1 MSNDIQDFSPLWGNW
16 YLKEKIGKGS
26 YGSVYKAVKQE
37 YNNTYVSAVKHI
49 SIPQEGIHAQD
60 IIAEGYATNL
70 DTVYRHYDDLRDK
83 MVKEIDV
90 CYQLRGHTNIVSYE
104 DSYIVPK
111 SGDEKGY
118 DIFIRM
124 ELLQSLKEYSLSH
137 TMNEREV
144 IKLGIDM
151 CEALQVLMSRNM
163 MHRDIKPG
171 NIFVNSEG
179 NFKLGDFGEARI
191 LMSNTSS
198 MSVAGTY
205 PYMAPEVYRGENAN
219 ITADIYSLGM
229 VMYRM
234 LNNGR
239 APFVNPNAQVISSRE
254 MEMSNYRRFKG
265 DPFNPP
271 AACGNKSLSEIILR
285 ACQFNS
291 HARWQ
296 NPLAMKNALISV
308 KNAIEDDDTIS
319 VQNIEKTPVS
329 QQSGLRNVS
338 PYTGGNT
345 NYQRN
350 VSANNYP
357 NNNYSSD
364 NYRSNTPTNNYY
376 PTYSPNNNYSSN
388 NNYPQTPYSSNPY
401 PEQNYPQQPRS
412 TTTNKL
418 IIIGILVAL
427 ALIVAIIL
435 VAVNFLRTDGKNSD
449 DDDNDEYTTEI
460 TTQITSELMSRPS
473 TETPTQLPTQLPTQA
488 PTKAHDVKIS
498 SYKDVEISMAKNE
511 LEKQGLTVTETY
523 DYSFDVDDGKIISQS
538 IKAGST
544 VKSDTNIEFKVSTG
558 AYFSNVPAS
567 CEQMLYVKSSGSSA
581 SMRLYDF
588 QNGKWTKTFS
598 CSATVGKNGVSS
610 DYYEGKNTTPKG
622 TFPIGTVLSQSKIT
636 DNMPWQPCSASTV
649 IVEDIYSPRYNQ
661 IADKNALPYGTEC
674 DNIGQRLVNGTDNAA
689 IFIEHNGNGYS
700 SNGVVVGRCS
710 SITICGHM
718 SALKATGGCIDI
730 SSSDMLT
737 LLSRL
742 DQYKTPYIRTE

>member
-1 MSNDIQDFSPLWGNW
+1 MNNDIQQRFSPLWGNW

-49 SIPQEGIHAQD
+49 SIPQEGVHAQD
-60 IIAEGYATNL
+60 IIAEGYASNL

-144 IKLGIDM
+144 IKLGIDI

-171 NIFVNSEG
+171 NIFVNNEG
-179 NFKLGDFGEARI
+179 HFKLGDFGEAKI

-205 PYMAPEVYRGENAN
+205 PYMAPEIYRGENAN

-239 APFVNPNAQVISSRE
+239 APFVDPNAQAISSRE
-254 MEMSNYRRFKG
+254 IETSNYRRFKG
-265 DPFNPP
+265 EPFNAPVS
-271 AACGNKSLSEIILR
+271 CGNKSLSEIILR
-285 ACQFNS
+285 ACQFQS
-291 HARWQ
+291 SARWQ
-296 NPLAMKNALISV
+296 NPLIMKNALIAV

-319 VQNIEKTPVS
+319 VQNIDKTPVTG
-329 QQSGLRNVS
+329 QSSNLKNVS
-338 PYTGGNT
+338 PYTDGNNHYHR
-345 NYQRN
+345 NYPAN
-350 VSANNYP
+350 NSYSTNNYP
-357 NNNYSSD
+357 PNNY
-364 NYRSNTPTNNYY
+364 TPNNY
-376 PTYSPNNNYSSN
+376 TPNNYTPNNYTPNNYTSN
-388 NNYPQTPYSSNPY
+388 NYTPNNYTPNNYTPNNYPT
-401 PEQNYPQQPRS
+401 NYPQPRS
-412 TTTNKL
+412 NVTNKL
-418 IIIGILVAL
+418 IILGIFIAL
-427 ALIVAIIL
+427 ALVVAIIL
-435 VAVNFLRTDGKNSD
+435 VAVNFLGSDTKYSHDSD
-449 DDDNDEYTTEI
+449 DDIDATELV
-460 TTQITSELMSRPS
+460 TQFTSDLTS
-473 TETPTQLPTQLPTQA
+473 QLPTQTPTQA

-498 SYKDVEISMAKNE
+498 SYKNIDFSTAKNE

-523 DYSFDVDDGKIISQS
+523 DYSFEVDEGKIISQS
-538 IKAGST
+538 VKAGST
-544 VKSDTNIEFKVSTG
+544 VKSDTSIEFKVSTG
-558 AYFSNVPAS
+558 AYFSNVPDS
-567 CEQMLYVKSSGSSA
+567 CEQMLYVKSSGTSA
-581 SMRLYDF
+581 SMRLYEY
-588 QNGKWTKTFS
+588 QNGTWIKIFS

-610 DYYEGKNTTPKG
+610 DYYEGQSTTPKG
-622 TFPIGTVLSQSKIT
+622 TFHLGTVLSQNKIT
-636 DNMPWQPCSASTV
+636 DSMPWQPCSASTV

-661 IADKNALPYGTEC
+661 IADKNALPYGTDC
-674 DNIGQRLVNGTDNAA
+674 DNIGQRLTNGTDNAA

-700 SNGVVVGRCS
+700 SNGVVVGKCS
-710 SITICGHM
+710 SITICGHT
-718 SALKATGGCIDI
+718 STLKATGGCIDI
-730 SSSDMLT
+730 SSSDMLN
-737 LLSRL
+737 LLSCL
-742 DQYKTPYIRTE
+742 DQYKNPYIRTE